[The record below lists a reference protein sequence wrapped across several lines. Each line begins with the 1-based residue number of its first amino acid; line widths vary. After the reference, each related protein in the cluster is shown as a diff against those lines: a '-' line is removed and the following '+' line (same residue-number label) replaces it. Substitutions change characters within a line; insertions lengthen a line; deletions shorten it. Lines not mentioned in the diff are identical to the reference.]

1 MRSLRTLTRSTRTYP
16 FLQRIF
22 STMSS
27 QEEKSILVALNEL
40 NIEHRINRHNA
51 VLTCDQ
57 HLEAVS
63 EPNVVLAKNLLI
75 KKKKKLYLIITP
87 AVKNAPTV
95 SLKDLGKAIGIGTS
109 VSMARKEKMMTVL
122 KAAPGAVTPLGV
134 IFDEANCVTVAI
146 DKSMMEASSIGLHPG
161 TNEATVFIKPEDL
174 IRYLEKHSNT
184 PQIVDF
190 SAAPVEAA
198 ADEAKHEP
206 KKSKSMNKRSGDE
219 DTKKMTWKKTE
230 DFGMWYAELV
240 KKSELVVASDVSG
253 CYVLRPAAMFM
264 WDQIRR
270 FMDDRIVESGV
281 QNAYFPLFIS
291 EAALFKEKDHVEGF
305 EPEVAWVTH
314 SGKSKLANRV
324 AVRPTSETVMYPIF
338 KDWIRSHTDL
348 PLRINQWCNVVRWEF
363 KDPTPFLRTRE
374 FLWQEGHSCFATREE
389 ACEEV
394 YEILDLYADTYSEML
409 AIPTIKGLKT
419 ENEKF
424 PGADFTTTVEAYVPV
439 SGRGI
444 QGATSH
450 MLGQNFGK
458 MFNIKFQAQ
467 DKTRK
472 IPWQNSWGYTTRSIG
487 VMLMNHS
494 DDAGLVVPPKVA
506 QFQVVIVPIVYKE
519 DAADKTFDKAR
530 EIFADLKKLG
540 IRVHLDDRPGKNP
553 GWKFSEWEL
562 KGVPLRLELGP
573 KDMKNETVLLVRRDT
588 MKKVSVSWA
597 DLEKSTCDMLQSI
610 HTTLFQR
617 AKRHMDD
624 NIVRVRKWDDFLAAL
639 GDGKLVLAPSC
650 NESKWEDEIGKRTK
664 EYFDEADLDARA
676 LSGKAKALCI
686 PMDGELDHKGN
697 PYQASVEGV
706 ECIISG
712 KEAKKWIL
720 FGRSY

>member
-1 MRSLRTLTRSTRTYP
+1 MRLFSALTRSSRTYP
-16 FLQRIF
+16 LLQRTI
-22 STMSS
+22 STMST
-27 QEEKSILVALNEL
+27 QEEKSIIAALEAL
-40 NIEHRINRHNA
+40 NIEHRINRHNP
-51 VLTCDQ
+51 VLTCAQ
-57 HLEAVS
+57 HLDAVS

-87 AVKNAPTV
+87 AVKDAKTS
-95 SLKDLGKAIGIGTS
+95 SLKELGKAIGVGTS
-109 VSMARKEKMMTVL
+109 VSMARKDKMMAIL
-122 KAAPGAVTPLGV
+122 RAAPGAVSPLGV
-134 IFDEANCVTVAI
+134 IFDKENSVTVAL
-146 DKSMMEASSIGLHPG
+146 DKSMMEAPSIGLHPG
-161 TNEATVFIKPEDL
+161 TNEATVFIKPDDL
-174 IRYLEKHSNT
+174 VRYLEEHSNT
-184 PQIVDF
+184 PWIIDF

-198 ADEAKHEP
+198 KDDAKQEH
-206 KKSKSMNKRSGDE
+206 KKTKSVNKRSGDE

-270 FMDDRIVESGV
+270 YMDDRITESGV

-314 SGKSKLANRV
+314 SGTSKLANRV

-424 PGADFTTTVEAYVPV
+424 PGADFTTTVEAYVPI

-444 QGATSH
+444 QGGTSH

-458 MFNIKFQAQ
+458 MFNIKFQAK
-467 DKTRK
+467 DETRK

-494 DDAGLVVPPKVA
+494 DNVGLVVPPKVA
-506 QFQVVIVPIVYKE
+506 QYQVVIVPIVYKDDE
-519 DAADKTFDKAR
+519 ADKTFDKAK
-530 EIFADLKKLG
+530 EISQTLKKLG
-540 IRVHLDDRPGKNP
+540 VRVHLDDRPGKNP

-573 KDMKNETVLLVRRDT
+573 KDMKNQTVLLVRRDT
-588 MKKVSVSWA
+588 MKKNSVSWA
-597 DLEKSTCDMLQSI
+597 DLEKSTTDTLDSI
-610 HTTLFQR
+610 HKTLFER
-617 AKRHMDD
+617 AKHAMDEA
-624 NIVRVRKWDDFLAAL
+624 IVRVWKWDDMLAAL
-639 GDGKLVLAPSC
+639 GKGKLVLAPSC
-650 NESKWEDEIGKRTK
+650 NESKWEDEISKRTK
-664 EYFDEADLDARA
+664 EYFDAAELDARA

-686 PMDGELDHKGN
+686 PMDGELDHQGN